1 MEIDKIIYPSSSL
14 SRYIKYYWILK
25 AHRIDSVHVLPVGLP
40 QLALH
45 RGDNIRHS
53 SNNIIPQAYLRGQL
67 SQSHNLIFD
76 GKVDMIAIIF
86 KPAGYQLF
94 FKTPLICFKNQYI
107 DISELEDKGLNYLSN
122 AVLQSM
128 DDEKRIHIIESF
140 LLSRLSSQST
150 GNFERIDFAIRK
162 IGNNIEI
169 DIASLAQGACL
180 GYRHFKRVF
189 TDYAG
194 INPKDFLRVIRFQKS
209 LSILHESPQIEKTK
223 LAYECGFYD
232 HSHMIKD
239 YKSLSGYNPTGF
251 LLTQQ
256 PYSTFYSPDCRLN
269 HITE

>member
-1 MEIDKIIYPSSSL
+1 MEVNKIIYPSSPL
-14 SRYIKYYWILK
+14 SRYVKYYWILK
-25 AHRIDSVHVLPVGLP
+25 ADRINSVHVLPVGLP
-40 QLALH
+40 QLAFH
-45 RGDNIRHS
+45 RGDKIRYS

-67 SQSHNLIFD
+67 TQAHNLVFD

-86 KPAGYQLF
+86 NPTGFQPF
-94 FKTPLICFKNQYI
+94 FKLPLINFQNQYI
-107 DISELEDKGLNYLSN
+107 DISEIEDKELNYLSD
-122 AVLQSM
+122 AVSQGM
-128 DDEKRIHIIESF
+128 DDENRIHLIERF

-162 IGNNIEI
+162 IGNNVDI
-169 DIASLAQGACL
+169 DIASLAQGVCL

-194 INPKDFLRVIRFQKS
+194 INPKDFLKVIRFQKS
-209 LSILHESPQIEKTK
+209 LLILHETPQIEKTK

-269 HITE
+269 HIAE